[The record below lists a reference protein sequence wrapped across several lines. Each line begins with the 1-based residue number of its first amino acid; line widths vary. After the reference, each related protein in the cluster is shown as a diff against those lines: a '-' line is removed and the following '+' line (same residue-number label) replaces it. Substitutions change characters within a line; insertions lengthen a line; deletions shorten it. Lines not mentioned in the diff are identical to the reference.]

1 MLKSNSISADST
13 FYILSYFVFFKITY
27 DFLMNISFEYVLLVV
42 VCVYGYF
49 FIVDRLIV
57 FGSWLILVSYIFLTI
72 ACVWKLEIKVLLYL
86 PVSQPPTVTMVLVS
100 IKKKVLVLS
109 VYAVLL
115 RYITHRSVFMHD
127 VISQANRCSWVEQI
141 ETMREQRN
149 WIWINLRFNN

>member
-27 DFLMNISFEYVLLVV
+27 DFLINISFEYVLLVV
-42 VCVYGYF
+42 VRVYGYF

-57 FGSWLILVSYIFLTI
+57 FGSWLILVPYIFLTI

-100 IKKKVLVLS
+100 IKKK
-109 VYAVLL
+109 
-115 RYITHRSVFMHD
+115 F
-127 VISQANRCSWVEQI
+127 
-141 ETMREQRN
+141 
-149 WIWINLRFNN
+149 

>member
-1 MLKSNSISADST
+1 MI
-13 FYILSYFVFFKITY
+13 FVPY
-27 DFLMNISFEYVLLVV
+27 VFLI
-42 VCVYGYF
+42 
-49 FIVDRLIV
+49 
-57 FGSWLILVSYIFLTI
+57 I

-100 IKKKVLVLS
+100 IKKILVLS

-115 RYITHRSVFMHD
+115 RYVIHRSMFMHD

-149 WIWINLRFNN
+149 